1 MWSNRWPYERKCFFC
16 YVQFQFRRYPYL
28 NSFRS
33 CFTDTVLKCVDK
45 GFLSD
50 MLLLIHDI
58 VERNWKYTSWCNII
72 KTYTQVTLMSRQSAG
87 INRSFRRVFYIYFNG
102 KLSNL
107 KQGSIFKP
115 MPLIY
120 LNCIILAKKLN
131 LFVWV
136 NGSRSH

>member
-1 MWSNRWPYERKCFFC
+1 
-16 YVQFQFRRYPYL
+16 
-28 NSFRS
+28 
-33 CFTDTVLKCVDK
+33 
-45 GFLSD
+45 
-50 MLLLIHDI
+50 
-58 VERNWKYTSWCNII
+58 
-72 KTYTQVTLMSRQSAG
+72 MSRQSAG

-136 NGSRSH
+136 NGSRSHKKQDYIHEFQKQLSKNFSNIYVIDPWVISEVSISVRIKLNPFIL